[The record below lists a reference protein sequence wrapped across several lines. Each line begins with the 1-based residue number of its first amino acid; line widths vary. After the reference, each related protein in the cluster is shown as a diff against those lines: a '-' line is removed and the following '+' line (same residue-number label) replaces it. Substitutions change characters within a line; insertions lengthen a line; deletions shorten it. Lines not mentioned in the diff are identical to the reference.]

1 MSTFIDNKV
10 YSKENID
17 NFDSVSHRPIEEEYQ
32 FYDAVKNGD
41 MIFVRK
47 NVEDKKF
54 TNPEG
59 MGILSKN
66 EVRNLRYHFVITT
79 AMITRYCVD
88 GGMELEKA
96 YQLSDYYIS
105 QMDESNTIDEI
116 ALLHEKM
123 VYDFTGKM
131 SLLKNRKIISK
142 SIIKCTDY
150 IYKNIDNRIL
160 TAELAKYVGLSENYL
175 SRLFAKELGISI
187 SDYIREKKIEKAV
200 ELLKY
205 SDLSASDI
213 AMKLSFSTQSHFIQ
227 TFKKYMGVSPKK
239 YMSKIS
245 SE

>member
-105 QMDESNTIDEI
+105 QMDESNTIEEI

-131 SLLKNRKIISK
+131 SLLKNRKIIS
-142 SIIKCTDY
+142 
-150 IYKNIDNRIL
+150 
-160 TAELAKYVGLSENYL
+160 EYL
-175 SRLFAKELGISI
+175 S
-187 SDYIREKKIEKAV
+187 
-200 ELLKY
+200 
-205 SDLSASDI
+205 
-213 AMKLSFSTQSHFIQ
+213 
-227 TFKKYMGVSPKK
+227 
-239 YMSKIS
+239 
-245 SE
+245 